1 MKGPLT
7 PHWYERITPL
17 RVLGVLVGVLVVTT
31 IVLMKLPSGYYLFTP
46 DGAHPVGPLVNVAGA
61 KAPAGKG
68 TLYFVDVREVPASQ
82 FDMLF
87 RSWLYPHST
96 KIKTSQ
102 LLAPGTSTAQY
113 NQGTL
118 REMATSKQ
126 IAAAVAERELGLP
139 VVARDNGVLVDNVYG
154 GIPASSKVFP
164 ADVIIAANGKPTI
177 HLASLKAID
186 NTLKPG
192 DIIHLTIVRGSKT
205 VHEDVKTI
213 ADPQD
218 PSHAI
223 IGVVPEQGVRTIKLP
238 VPVKIDSGGIG
249 GPSAGLAFTLEVM
262 RKLGRD
268 VTHGYKVAA
277 TGEMTMDGAVFP
289 IGGVEQKTYGV
300 RDAGAQVFL
309 VPVAGGNAK
318 EAERY
323 AGPHLKIIPVTS
335 LKQAL
340 HALAALPKLPKK

>member
-1 MKGPLT
+1 MR
-7 PHWYERITPL
+7 RITPL
-17 RVLGVLVGVLVVTT
+17 GVLGVLVGGLVLTA
-31 IVLMKLPSGYYLFTP
+31 IILMKISSGYYLFTP
-46 DGAHPVGPLVNVAGA
+46 DGAHPVAPLVSVAGA
-61 KAPAGKG
+61 KPANGSG
-68 TLYFVDVREVPASQ
+68 ALYFVDVREVPASE

-87 RSWLYPHST
+87 RRWLYPHST

-102 LLAPGTSTAQY
+102 LLAPGTNSAQY

-126 IAAAVAERELGLP
+126 IAAAVAERQLGLP
-139 VVARDNGVLVDNVYG
+139 VVARDNGVLVDNVFG
-154 GIPASSKVFP
+154 NVPAAAKVFP
-164 ADVIIAANGKPTI
+164 ADVIIAANGKSTI
-177 HLASLKAID
+177 HLATLKAID

-192 DIIHLTIVRGSKT
+192 DIIHLTIVRGSQT

-223 IGVVPEQGVRTIKLP
+223 IGVVPEQGVQTIKLP
-238 VPVKIDSGGIG
+238 VKVKIDSGGIG

-277 TGEMTMDGAVFP
+277 TGEMTMDGTVFP
-289 IGGVEQKTYGV
+289 IGGVKQKTYGV

-318 EAERY
+318 EAEKY
-323 AGPHLKIIPVTS
+323 AGPNLRIIPGS
-335 LKQAL
+335 
-340 HALAALPKLPKK
+340 LAAQSL

>member
-1 MKGPLT
+1 LKRT
-7 PHWYERITPL
+7 TPL
-17 RVLGVLVGVLVVTT
+17 VVVGVLIGALVVTA
-31 IVLMKLPSGYYLFTP
+31 IILMRIPSGYYLFTP
-46 DGAHPVGPLVNVAGA
+46 DGAHPVSPIVTVAGA
-61 KAPAGKG
+61 KPPQGGGA
-68 TLYFVDVREVPASQ
+68 LYFVDVREVPASK

-102 LLAPGTSTAQY
+102 LLAPGTNSAQY

-126 IAAAVAERELGLP
+126 IAAAVAERQLGLP

-154 GIPASSKVFP
+154 GIPATAKVFP
-164 ADVIIAANGKPTI
+164 ADVIIAANGKSTI
-177 HLASLKAID
+177 HLAALKAVD
-186 NTLKPG
+186 NALKPG
-192 DIIHLTIVRGSKT
+192 DIIHLTIVRGSQT
-205 VHEDVKTI
+205 VHENVKTI
-213 ADPQD
+213 ADPQN

-223 IGVVPEQGVRTIKLP
+223 IGVVPEQSVRTIKLP
-238 VPVKIDSGGIG
+238 VKVTIDSGGIG

-268 VTHGYKVAA
+268 VTHGYRVAA
-277 TGEMTMDGAVFP
+277 TGEMTMDGTVFP
-289 IGGVEQKTYGV
+289 IGGVEQKVFGV

-318 EAERY
+318 EAEKY
-323 AGPHLKIIPVTS
+323 AGPNLKIIPVTS

-340 HALAALPKLPKK
+340 RALAALPKLK